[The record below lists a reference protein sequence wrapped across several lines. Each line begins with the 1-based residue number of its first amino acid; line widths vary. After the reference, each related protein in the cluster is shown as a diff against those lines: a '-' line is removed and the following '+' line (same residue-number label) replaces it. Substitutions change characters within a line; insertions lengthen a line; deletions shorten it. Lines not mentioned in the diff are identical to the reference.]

1 MTQRNITAKSLQA
14 TAHDAVLARL
24 PVTLATLVLV
34 LISLITGLTGAGDGF
49 A

>member
-1 MTQRNITAKSLQA
+1 MTQRSIPLKTQQA

-24 PVTLATLVLV
+24 PVALATLVLV
-34 LISLITGLTGAGDGF
+34 LVLITGLTGAGYGF

>member
-1 MTQRNITAKSLQA
+1 MTQRNITAKTLQA

-34 LISLITGLTGAGDGF
+34 LILITGLTGAGYGF